1 MHQTLLLHVANLP
14 SQVLL
19 TVILLK
25 VQGFHLNDFHLSGSK
40 VGNEMTSFWPDAYTV
55 FNLRMFI
62 YAYLFVDSLPCS
74 GGGHSQTKPMLL
86 QPDKSALRSRCQV
99 PGIHLTEE
107 VPTSKTSRRGLIPCE
122 PTRLNVQSPRHSIF
136 LLGPDSSAFVDRR
149 LTCEATVRHESWDS
163 PFPFPASLAQASPQL
178 KLIMERAEE
187 LIL

>member
-1 MHQTLLLHVANLP
+1 
-14 SQVLL
+14 
-19 TVILLK
+19 
-25 VQGFHLNDFHLSGSK
+25 
-40 VGNEMTSFWPDAYTV
+40 
-55 FNLRMFI
+55 MFI
-62 YAYLFVDSLPCS
+62 YVYLLVDSLPCS
-74 GGGHSQTKPMLL
+74 GRGHSQTKPMLL
-86 QPDKSALRSRCQV
+86 QPDKSALHSRCQV
-99 PGIHLTEE
+99 PGIHLTEQ
-107 VPTSKTSRRGLIPCE
+107 VPTSKTSLRSPIPCE